1 MTLSRP
7 PVLSLTLRRGAL
19 LGVAAAALALGVAP
33 AHAQAMPHGGGHMPH
48 GGAAPATAAPANAST
63 RAYQA
68 VNEKMHRDMAITFSG
83 NADRDFLA
91 GMIPHHQGAID
102 MAQVA
107 LQHGKDPRVR
117 KLAQEVIEAQQREI
131 AEMKAWLREMDARR

>member
-1 MTLSRP
+1 MTPLYSAVR
-7 PVLSLTLRRGAL
+7 SMALRRAAL
-19 LGVAAAALALGVAP
+19 LGFAASALALGVSS
-33 AHAQAMPHGGGHMPH
+33 AHAQAMPHGGGHMGH
-48 GGAAPATAAPANAST
+48 GAAAPAAAASENAST
-63 RAYQA
+63 KAYQA
-68 VNEKMHRDMAITFSG
+68 VNEKMHRDMGIRFTG
-83 NADRDFLA
+83 DADRDFLA

-131 AEMKAWLREMDARR
+131 AEMRSWLREMDAKR